1 MTRMEHLDVAFGG
14 VRRRALVAA
23 PDAAAQSACR
33 SALEGPEWDVAVVD
47 TGVAAVISARET
59 VPAFIIMDLQLRD
72 VPGREAMEWIRSN
85 PELLDVPVVL
95 IAGAA
100 EGDDD
105 VAEIAPAA
113 LLRRPVT
120 SQAVRRIAAAF

>member
-1 MTRMEHLDVAFGG
+1 MG
-14 VRRRALVAA
+14 VSIGLADGARRRVLVAA
-23 PDAAAQSACR
+23 PDVVAQAACR
-33 SALEGPEWDVAVVD
+33 RALEGSEWDVAVVD
-47 TGVAAVISARET
+47 SGVAAVISARET
-59 VPAFIIMDLQLRD
+59 IPSLIILDLQLRD

-85 PELLDVPVVL
+85 PELLTVPVVL

-100 EGDDD
+100 ESAED

-120 SQAVRRIAAAF
+120 CQAVRRIAEAF